1 MLLRTG
7 RPAGPLRTVPRP
19 AAALLPRPTVEP
31 LPHGADLLD
40 YLRAART
47 TGGPVL
53 DLGAGSGRFAVP
65 LARQGFD
72 VDAVDRDP
80 ARLARL
86 RTWAGTL
93 PGTHP
98 GRVTTIRA
106 ELAELTLHRRY
117 GLVMM
122 AGGLILELPEHVR
135 PVLLR
140 EIAAHLT
147 RDGVL
152 ALDWISPDAPGA
164 APGATAPCDLRGCG
178 LRTLRRDRRP
188 LGGGRSSTFLL
199 CGRRD

>member
-19 AAALLPRPTVEP
+19 TTAPLPRPTTDP
-31 LPHGADLLD
+31 FPHGADILD

-86 RTWAGTL
+86 RTWARTL
-93 PGTHP
+93 PGSHP
-98 GRVTTIRA
+98 GMVTTIRA

-117 GLVMM
+117 GLAMM

-140 EIAAHLT
+140 EVAAHLT

-152 ALDWISPDAPGA
+152 ALDWIAPDVPGA
-164 APGATAPCDLRGCG
+164 RSAAPPCDLRGCG
-178 LRTLRRDRRP
+178 LRTLRRARRP

>member
-7 RPAGPLRTVPRP
+7 RPVGTLRTVPRP
-19 AAALLPRPTVEP
+19 TADP
-31 LPHGADLLD
+31 LPHGADILD
-40 YLRAART
+40 YLRAARA

-93 PGTHP
+93 PETHP

-122 AGGLILELPEHVR
+122 AGGLILELPDRVR
-135 PVLLR
+135 PLLLR
-140 EIAAHLT
+140 EIAAHLS

-152 ALDWISPDAPGA
+152 ALDWIAPDHPGTAPGTTSGGTPPA
-164 APGATAPCDLRGCG
+164 DLRACG
-178 LRTLRRDRRP
+178 LRVLRRDRRP
-188 LGGGRSSTFLL
+188 LAGGRSSTFLL
-199 CGRRD
+199 CGRRG